1 MTTVVFEEDIKIT
14 DKKVSIYNFIDIL
27 KENNLIPEIK
37 ELKNVNSDVL
47 KDYNESLL
55 SNSRINI

>member
-1 MTTVVFEEDIKIT
+1 MTTITFEEDVKIT
-14 DKKVSIYNFIDIL
+14 DKKISIYNFIDIL

-37 ELKNVNSDVL
+37 ELKNINSGVL

>member
-14 DKKVSIYNFIDIL
+14 NKKISIYNFIDVL

>member
-1 MTTVVFEEDIKIT
+1 MTTVIFEEDIKIT
-14 DKKVSIYNFIDIL
+14 DEKISIYNFIDIL

>member
-1 MTTVVFEEDIKIT
+1 MTTVIFEEDIKIT
-14 DKKVSIYNFIDIL
+14 DEKVSIYNFIDIL